1 MKRVLLFLTIL
12 ISLMTISTSAKSD
25 DLTINIK
32 IKSSSEGYDL
42 TSEDGFELVTE
53 GKTVLP
59 IPSKNIHLYYENGL
73 MIKTDSGFYGPY
85 ENSMVASKN
94 NITAVGNRKY
104 NGSFYLD
111 AVNKA
116 LINNVSLEEYIY
128 SVVSSEMGS
137 SFEMDAL
144 KAQAVAARSY
154 AISNLKKY
162 IKHGYNLTN
171 DIYSQVYLGLNR
183 VDDKIKKAVDETKGL
198 VASFNGE
205 VINATYSSSNGGVIA
220 SSEEVWGN
228 KYPYLVV
235 KSDPYSTNTPNVD
248 WKVEVT
254 RDNLD
259 EILAQKTNKRNFT
272 GLKLQKNALGRVNN
286 VIVSYNDG
294 DVKLSA
300 NKFRLLFGS
309 SKFRSTLFDVNK
321 KVESTNAKP
330 MPVKEKTVVVASTPG
345 PNEGVVFDIVKLT
358 DDEMNKI
365 SKVQNLG
372 VSVPTSAGAGGQN
385 IIETSVDS
393 LDKYVFFGKGFGHS
407 VGLSQFGANEMAKQG
422 FKYLDILSFY
432 YPGIE
437 VKVLND

>member
-53 GKTVLP
+53 GKTVLS

-73 MIKTDSGFYGPY
+73 IIKTDSGFYGPY

-94 NITAVGNRKY
+94 NITEVGNRKY

-111 AVNKA
+111 TVNKA

-162 IKHGYNLTN
+162 IKEGYNLTN
-171 DIYSQVYLGLNR
+171 DIYSQVYLGVNN
-183 VDDKIKKAVDETKGL
+183 VNDKIRKAVDETKGL
-198 VASFNGE
+198 VAFFNGE

-259 EILAQKTNKRNFT
+259 ELLAQKTNKRNFT
-272 GLKLQKNALGRVNN
+272 GLKLQKNGLGRVNN

-321 KVESTNAKP
+321 KVESIDAKP
-330 MPVKEKTVVVASTPG
+330 MPVKEKTIVVASTPG

-358 DDEMNKI
+358 DEEMNKI

-372 VSVPTSAGAGGQN
+372 ISVPTSAEAGGKN
-385 IIETSVDS
+385 IIDTEVDLS
-393 LDKYVFFGKGFGHS
+393 ENYIFYGKGFGHS

-422 FKYLDILSFY
+422 FKYLDILNFY

>member
-1 MKRVLLFLTIL
+1 MKRFFIILTIL
-12 ISLMTISTSAKSD
+12 ISLLTITTSAKSD

-32 IKSSSEGYDL
+32 IKSSSDGYDL
-42 TSEDGFELVTE
+42 TSEEGFELITE

-59 IPSKNIHLYYENGL
+59 IPAKSIHLFYENGL
-73 MIKTDSGFYGPY
+73 MIKTDSGIYGPY
-85 ENSMVASKN
+85 ENSMVAPKN
-94 NITAVGNRKY
+94 NVTAVAKRKY
-104 NGSFYLD
+104 NGNFYVD
-111 AVNKA
+111 SINNS

-171 DIYSQVYLGLNR
+171 DIYSQVYLGVNN
-183 VDDKIKKAVDETKGL
+183 VNDKIRKAVDETKGL
-198 VASFNGE
+198 IASFNGE

-248 WKVEVT
+248 WKVEVS

-259 EILAQKTNKRNFT
+259 ELLAQKTNKRNFT
-272 GLKLQKNALGRVNN
+272 GLKLQKNVLGRVNS

-294 DVKLSA
+294 DVELSA
-300 NKFRLLFGS
+300 NKFRLIFGS
-309 SKFRSTLFDVNK
+309 SKFKSTLFDVNK
-321 KVESTNAKP
+321 KVENTNVKP
-330 MPVKEKTVVVASTPG
+330 MPVKEKTIVAASAPG
-345 PNEGVVFDIVKLT
+345 PNKGVVFDIVKPTKEELK
-358 DDEMNKI
+358 KI
-365 SKVQNLG
+365 SAIYKINSGEQISSDKV
-372 VSVPTSAGAGGQN
+372 V
-385 IIETSVDS
+385 ETSIDS
-393 LDKYVFFGKGFGHS
+393 SDKYVFYGKGFGHS
-407 VGLSQFGANEMAKQG
+407 VGLSQYGANEMAKQG
-422 FKYLDILSFY
+422 FKYLDILAFY

>member
-1 MKRVLLFLTIL
+1 MKRFFIILTIL
-12 ISLMTISTSAKSD
+12 ISLLTISTSVKGD

-94 NITAVGNRKY
+94 NITSVGNRKY

-171 DIYSQVYLGLNR
+171 DIYSQVYLGVNN
-183 VDDKIKKAVDETKGL
+183 VNDKIRKAVDETKGL
-198 VASFNGE
+198 VAFFNGE
-205 VINATYSSSNGGVIA
+205 VVNATYSSSNGGVIA

-272 GLKLQKNALGRVNN
+272 GLKLQKNGLGRVNN

-321 KVESTNAKP
+321 KVESINAKP
-330 MPVKEKTVVVASTPG
+330 MLVKEKTIEVASTPG

-358 DDEMNKI
+358 DDELKKI

-372 VSVPTSAGAGGQN
+372 ISVPNSAEAGGQN
-385 IIETSVDS
+385 IIETAVDFS
-393 LDKYVFFGKGFGHS
+393 EKYVFYGKGFGHS

-422 FKYLDILSFY
+422 FKYLDILNFY

>member
-259 EILAQKTNKRNFT
+259 DILAQKTNKRNFT

>member
-73 MIKTDSGFYGPY
+73 MIKTESGFYGPY

-94 NITAVGNRKY
+94 NITEVGNRKY

-111 AVNKA
+111 TVNKA

-144 KAQAVAARSY
+144 KSQAVAARSY

-171 DIYSQVYLGLNR
+171 DIYSQVYLGVNN
-183 VDDKIKKAVDETKGL
+183 VNDKIRKAVDETKGL
-198 VASFNGE
+198 VAFFNGE

-272 GLKLQKNALGRVNN
+272 GLKLQKNSLGRVNN

-321 KVESTNAKP
+321 KVESVNRKP
-330 MPVKEKTVVVASTPG
+330 MPLKEKTIVVASTPG

-358 DDEMNKI
+358 DEEMNKI

-372 VSVPTSAGAGGQN
+372 ISAPNSAEAGGQN
-385 IIETSVDS
+385 IIETAVDFS
-393 LDKYVFFGKGFGHS
+393 DKYVFYGKGFGHS

-422 FKYLDILSFY
+422 FKYLDILNFY

>member
-12 ISLMTISTSAKSD
+12 ISLMTISTSAKGD

-53 GKTVLP
+53 GKTVLS

-111 AVNKA
+111 TVNKA

-144 KAQAVAARSY
+144 KSQAVAARSY

-171 DIYSQVYLGLNR
+171 DIYSQVYLGVNN
-183 VDDKIKKAVDETKGL
+183 VNDKIRKAVDETKGL
-198 VASFNGE
+198 VAFFNGE

-248 WKVEVT
+248 WKVEIT

-272 GLKLQKNALGRVNN
+272 GLKLQKNGLGRVNN

-321 KVESTNAKP
+321 KVESIDAKP
-330 MPVKEKTVVVASTPG
+330 MPVKEKTIVVASTPG

-358 DDEMNKI
+358 DEELNKI

-372 VSVPTSAGAGGQN
+372 ISVTNSAEAGGQN
-385 IIETSVDS
+385 IIETAVDLS
-393 LDKYVFFGKGFGHS
+393 EKYVINRKESGTKK
-407 VGLSQFGANEMAKQG
+407 LLATNAK
-422 FKYLDILSFY
+422 S
-432 YPGIE
+432 
-437 VKVLND
+437 LNFL

>member
-12 ISLMTISTSAKSD
+12 ISFMTISTSAKSD

-94 NITAVGNRKY
+94 NITAVENRKY

-111 AVNKA
+111 TVNKA

-144 KAQAVAARSY
+144 KSQAVAARSY

-171 DIYSQVYLGLNR
+171 DIYSQVYLGVNN
-183 VDDKIKKAVDETKGL
+183 VNDKIRKAVDETKGL
-198 VASFNGE
+198 VAFFNGE

-272 GLKLQKNALGRVNN
+272 GLKLQKNGLGRVNN

-321 KVESTNAKP
+321 KVQSVNRKP
-330 MPVKEKTVVVASTPG
+330 MPLKEKTIVVASTPG

-358 DDEMNKI
+358 DEEMNKI

-372 VSVPTSAGAGGQN
+372 ISAPNSAEAGGQN
-385 IIETSVDS
+385 IIETAVDFS
-393 LDKYVFFGKGFGHS
+393 DKYVFYGKGFGHS

-422 FKYLDILSFY
+422 FKYLDILNFY

>member
-53 GKTVLP
+53 GNTVLP

-94 NITAVGNRKY
+94 NITSVGNRKY

-171 DIYSQVYLGLNR
+171 DIYSQVYLGVNN
-183 VDDKIKKAVDETKGL
+183 VNDKIRKAVDETKGL
-198 VASFNGE
+198 VAFFNGDI
-205 VINATYSSSNGGVIA
+205 INATYSSSNGGVIA

-321 KVESTNAKP
+321 KVESSNAKP

-358 DDEMNKI
+358 DEEMNKI

-372 VSVPTSAGAGGQN
+372 ISVPTSAGAGGQN
-385 IIETSVDS
+385 IIETAVDS
-393 LDKYVFFGKGFGHS
+393 SDKYVFYGKGFGHS

>member
-1 MKRVLLFLTIL
+1 MKRVLLFLTFL
-12 ISLMTISTSAKSD
+12 ISLMTISTSAKGD

-111 AVNKA
+111 TVNKA

-144 KAQAVAARSY
+144 KSQAVAARSY

-171 DIYSQVYLGLNR
+171 DIYSQVYLGVNN
-183 VDDKIKKAVDETKGL
+183 VNDKIRKAVDETKGL
-198 VASFNGE
+198 VAFFNGE

-272 GLKLQKNALGRVNN
+272 GLKLQKNGLGRVNN

-321 KVESTNAKP
+321 KVESINAKP
-330 MPVKEKTVVVASTPG
+330 MPVKEKTIVVASTPG

-358 DDEMNKI
+358 DEELNKI

-372 VSVPTSAGAGGQN
+372 ISVTNSAEAGGQN
-385 IIETSVDS
+385 IIETAVDLS
-393 LDKYVFFGKGFGHS
+393 EKYVFYGKGFGHS

-422 FKYLDILSFY
+422 FKYLDILNFY

>member
-104 NGSFYLD
+104 NGRFYLD
-111 AVNKA
+111 TVNKA

-171 DIYSQVYLGLNR
+171 DIYSQVYLGVNN
-183 VDDKIKKAVDETKGL
+183 VNDKIRKAVDETKGL
-198 VASFNGE
+198 VAFFNGE

-272 GLKLQKNALGRVNN
+272 GLKLQKNSLGRVNN

-294 DVKLSA
+294 DMKLSA

-321 KVESTNAKP
+321 KVESVNRKP
-330 MPVKEKTVVVASTPG
+330 MPLKEKTIVVASTPG

-358 DDEMNKI
+358 DEEMNKI

-372 VSVPTSAGAGGQN
+372 ISAPNSAEAGGQN
-385 IIETSVDS
+385 IIETAVDFS
-393 LDKYVFFGKGFGHS
+393 DKYVFYGKGFGHS

-422 FKYLDILSFY
+422 FKYLDILNFY

>member
-42 TSEDGFELVTE
+42 TSVDGFELVTE

-94 NITAVGNRKY
+94 NITSVENRKY

-111 AVNKA
+111 TVNKA
-116 LINNVSLEEYIY
+116 LINNVCLEEYIY

-144 KAQAVAARSY
+144 KSQAVAARSY

-171 DIYSQVYLGLNR
+171 DIYSQVYLGVNN
-183 VDDKIKKAVDETKGL
+183 VNDKIRKAVDETKGL
-198 VASFNGE
+198 VAFFNGE

-272 GLKLQKNALGRVNN
+272 GLKLQKNGLGRVNN

-321 KVESTNAKP
+321 KVESIDAKP
-330 MPVKEKTVVVASTPG
+330 MHVKEKTIVVASTPG

-358 DDEMNKI
+358 DEELNKI

-372 VSVPTSAGAGGQN
+372 ISVPNSAEAGGQN
-385 IIETSVDS
+385 IIETAVDFS
-393 LDKYVFFGKGFGHS
+393 EKYVFYGKGFGHS

-422 FKYLDILSFY
+422 FKYLDILNFY

>member
-94 NITAVGNRKY
+94 NITEIGKRKY

-111 AVNKA
+111 TVNKA

-144 KAQAVAARSY
+144 MSQAVAARSY

-171 DIYSQVYLGLNR
+171 DIYSQVYLGVNN
-183 VDDKIKKAVDETKGL
+183 VNDKIRKAVDETKGL
-198 VASFNGE
+198 VAFFNGE

-259 EILAQKTNKRNFT
+259 KILAQKTNKRNFT
-272 GLKLQKNALGRVNN
+272 GLKLQKNGLGRVNN

-321 KVESTNAKP
+321 KVESIAAKP
-330 MPVKEKTVVVASTPG
+330 IPAKEKTIVVASTPG

-358 DDEMNKI
+358 DEELKKI

-372 VSVPTSAGAGGQN
+372 ISVPNSAGAGGKN
-385 IIETSVDS
+385 IIETAVDFS
-393 LDKYVFFGKGFGHS
+393 EKYVFYGKGFGHS

-422 FKYLDILSFY
+422 FKYLDILNFY

>member
-42 TSEDGFELVTE
+42 TSEDGFELETE
-53 GKTVLP
+53 GKTVLS

-73 MIKTDSGFYGPY
+73 MIKTDYGFYGPY
-85 ENSMVASKN
+85 ENSMVTSKN
-94 NITAVGNRKY
+94 NITEIGKRKY

-111 AVNKA
+111 TVNKA

-128 SVVSSEMGS
+128 SVVASEMGS

-144 KAQAVAARSY
+144 KSQAVAARSY

-171 DIYSQVYLGLNR
+171 DIYSQVYLGVNN
-183 VDDKIKKAVDETKGL
+183 VNDKIRKAVDETKGL
-198 VASFNGE
+198 VAFFNGE

-259 EILAQKTNKRNFT
+259 KILAQKTNKHNFT
-272 GLKLQKNALGRVNN
+272 ALKLQKNGLGRVNN

-321 KVESTNAKP
+321 KVESINTKP
-330 MPVKEKTVVVASTPG
+330 IPAKEKTIVVASTPG
-345 PNEGVVFDIVKLT
+345 PNKGVVFDIVKPT
-358 DDEMNKI
+358 DEELNKI
-365 SKVQNLG
+365 SKMQNLG
-372 VSVPTSAGAGGQN
+372 ISAPNSAEAGGQN
-385 IIETSVDS
+385 IIETTVDFS
-393 LDKYVFFGKGFGHS
+393 EKYVFYGKGFGHS

-422 FKYLDILSFY
+422 FKYLDILNFY

>member
-94 NITAVGNRKY
+94 NITSVGNRKY

-171 DIYSQVYLGLNR
+171 DIYSQVYLGVNN
-183 VDDKIKKAVDETKGL
+183 VNDKIRKAVDETKGL
-198 VASFNGE
+198 VAFFNGE
-205 VINATYSSSNGGVIA
+205 VVNATYSSSNGGVIA

-272 GLKLQKNALGRVNN
+272 GLKLQKNGLGRVNN
-286 VIVSYNDG
+286 VIVSYNDE

-321 KVESTNAKP
+321 KVESINAKP
-330 MPVKEKTVVVASTPG
+330 MLVKEKTIEVASTPG

-358 DDEMNKI
+358 DDELKKI

-372 VSVPTSAGAGGQN
+372 ISVPNSAEAGGQN
-385 IIETSVDS
+385 IIETAVDFS
-393 LDKYVFFGKGFGHS
+393 EKYVFYGKGFGHS

-422 FKYLDILSFY
+422 FKYLDILNFY

>member
-25 DLTINIK
+25 DLSINIK

-85 ENSMVASKN
+85 ENSMLASKN
-94 NITAVGNRKY
+94 NITTVGNRKY

-111 AVNKA
+111 TVNKA
-116 LINNVSLEEYIY
+116 LINNVCLEEYIY

-171 DIYSQVYLGLNR
+171 DIYSQVYLGVNN
-183 VDDKIKKAVDETKGL
+183 VNDKIRKAVDETKGL
-198 VASFNGE
+198 VAFFNGE

-272 GLKLQKNALGRVNN
+272 GLKLQKNSLGRVNN

-321 KVESTNAKP
+321 KVESVNRKP
-330 MPVKEKTVVVASTPG
+330 MPLKEKTIVVASTPG

-358 DDEMNKI
+358 DEEMNKI

-372 VSVPTSAGAGGQN
+372 ISAPNSAEAGGQN
-385 IIETSVDS
+385 IIETAVDFS
-393 LDKYVFFGKGFGHS
+393 DKYVFYGKGFGHS

-422 FKYLDILSFY
+422 FKYLDILNFY